1 MNILNVFLNRAQNRD
16 TQIPLGVQWNPRGN
30 LSISLLYAH
39 VRCQRSEDIKLAHWS
54 CYKKPK
60 PPGNIPKW
68 GVISSTTLGSY
79 SICSLLF
86 KTFFTIKDY
95 KNSRNKNKTCHIS
108 TLVHLNPKSHLW
120 LSMKHCPQSLDGFHC
135 LDSQPG
141 EPRSWR
147 IVLNGPLNQ
156 VEISWAQPVSA

>member
-1 MNILNVFLNRAQNRD
+1 MNILNVFLNHAQNGD
-16 TQIPLGVQWNPRGN
+16 TQIPLGIQWNPRGN

-68 GVISSTTLGSY
+68 DVISITTLVSY

-86 KTFFTIKDY
+86 WTFFKIKDY
-95 KNSRNKNKTCHIS
+95 KNWRNKNKTCYIS
-108 TLVHLNPKSHLW
+108 IPKDTCG
-120 LSMKHCPQSLDGFHC
+120 CPWSPQTPDGFHFR
-135 LDSQPG
+135 LS
-141 EPRSWR
+141 
-147 IVLNGPLNQ
+147 IALTHNQ
-156 VEISWAQPVSA
+156 VSSETEASFLMIP